1 MFLYLNPFTWGLRAS
16 PSYQPSPKT
25 EALII
30 NLNNKYK
37 IEIGISEAADT
48 VWYFRDLRN
57 KKESKRKILN
67 YSYKNKLKIILGKK
81 LLEDT
86 WTNSF

>member
-25 EALII
+25 EALIA

-48 VWYFRDLRN
+48 VWYFRDIRN
-57 KKESKRKILN
+57 KKRIQKENFELFLQEQI
-67 YSYKNKLKIILGKK
+67 KNNI
-81 LLEDT
+81 
-86 WTNSF
+86 